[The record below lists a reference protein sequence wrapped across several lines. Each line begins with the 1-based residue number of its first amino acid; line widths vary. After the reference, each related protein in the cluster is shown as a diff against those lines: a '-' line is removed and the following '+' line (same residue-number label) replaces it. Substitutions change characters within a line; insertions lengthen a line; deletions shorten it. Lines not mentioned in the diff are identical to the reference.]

1 MTDDETSSSTRAVL
15 RCQRSKYH
23 GLTGDELRE
32 RNERLQEQAD
42 IAEAL
47 E

>member
-1 MTDDETSSSTRAVL
+1 MPTIQV
-15 RCQRSKYH
+15 H